1 MAAIPSTKR
10 FPFIDLEKALARADT
25 LYRAD
30 QNGRPMGL
38 QTLYGVWEYS
48 AKSSGGHQTIGA
60 LKAYGLIHKD
70 NHGRIGLTENAL
82 RYFKDERED
91 EKKRLLKLFALRP
104 KLLGFLWGEWGP
116 TPPSD
121 NVARSFLKLDLKM
134 GEQQARSLLGIY
146 KENLTFAE
154 LKGDD
159 KVVEGDDEEDD
170 GDVDQEDAD
179 VTTASDSAISRPSQA
194 SSQQGGS
201 EDRRNRSGGKEDFSV
216 QQYGGRLKITADV
229 DLQGLDKLK
238 QLLNHYEAILKLMN

>member
-1 MAAIPSTKR
+1 MSSIPSTKR

-30 QNGRPMGL
+30 QSGRAMAVA
-38 QTLYGVWEYS
+38 TLYTVWEYS

-60 LKAYGLIHKD
+60 LKSYGLIQKD
-70 NHGRIGLTENAL
+70 NQGRIGLTENAL
-82 RYFKDERED
+82 RYFKDERDD
-91 EKKRLLKLFALRP
+91 EKRRLLKLFALRP
-104 KLLGFLWGEWGP
+104 KLMGFLWGEWGAV
-116 TPPSD
+116 PPSD

-134 GEQQARSLLGIY
+134 GEQQARSLLNIY
-146 KENLTFAE
+146 KENLAFAD

-159 KVVEGDDEEDD
+159 KVVEGDDDEDD
-170 GDVDQEDAD
+170 ADAEHEDD
-179 VTTASDSAISRPSQA
+179 VTTTSETAGRASH
-194 SSQQGGS
+194 SSGQPGTSDEKRGKTGG
-201 EDRRNRSGGKEDFSV
+201 REDFSV